1 MDIKNFKT
9 FKHQPEPRK
18 LCNPHTAS
26 AKVVRERIDHLKR
39 GIEKTSRNGDDP
51 YLYKQYLD
59 ELMAIAKERDILRPP
74 KMPKPTKFKNTERKA
89 NRTLYNKLS
98 YLGVKRKSAI
108 ERGDDPYY
116 IEEYM
121 HEIRTIL
128 DKRRR
133 AKMKKPPR
141 SEFVPRPKPK
151 SHYSHNNASSPYN
164 SGLVSP
170 K

>member
-1 MDIKNFKT
+1 MDIKNFRT

-18 LCNPHTAS
+18 LHNPHTAS

-39 GIEKTSRNGDDP
+39 DIEKISRDGDDP
-51 YLYKQYLD
+51 YLYKRYLY
-59 ELMAIAKERDILRPP
+59 ELMTIAKEGDIIQP
-74 KMPKPTKFKNTERKA
+74 KTPKPTKYKNTERKA

-98 YLGVKRKSAI
+98 YLGIKRKAAI

-151 SHYSHNNASSPYN
+151 SQYTHNNASSLYN
-164 SGLVSP
+164 GGLVSP